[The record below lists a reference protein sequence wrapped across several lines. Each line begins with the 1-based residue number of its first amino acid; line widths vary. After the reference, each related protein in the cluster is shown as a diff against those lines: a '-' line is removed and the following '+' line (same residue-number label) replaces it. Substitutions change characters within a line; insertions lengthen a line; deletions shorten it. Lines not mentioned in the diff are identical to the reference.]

1 MTDAPERIWVEKSIS
16 EIGTHGST
24 AWPDEDKDCIEYT
37 RADVSDALVAAARE
51 ETRAKTLAAV
61 SSMLGDS
68 SILALTTVEEEAL
81 LEKTLQKVREEALR
95 EADELAEA
103 HGKLWSA
110 LAEII
115 ESPGMSPNATVR
127 RIAARAEKALV
138 EDSIA
143 EVRPVPRFYR
153 EGSDT

>member
-95 EADELAEA
+95 EADKNLSVYAPTLVDGPEHDVGYYHGYSTAMNRILALIE
-103 HGKLWSA
+103 KD
-110 LAEII
+110 AE
-115 ESPGMSPNATVR
+115 
-127 RIAARAEKALV
+127 
-138 EDSIA
+138 
-143 EVRPVPRFYR
+143 
-153 EGSDT
+153 